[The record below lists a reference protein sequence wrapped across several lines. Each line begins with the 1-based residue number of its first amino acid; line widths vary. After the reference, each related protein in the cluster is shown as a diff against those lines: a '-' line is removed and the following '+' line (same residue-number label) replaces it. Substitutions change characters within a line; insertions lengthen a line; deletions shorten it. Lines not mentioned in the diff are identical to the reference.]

1 MRVSRLA
8 AVALALLVLA
18 PVFAQAAPPA
28 KADVLIR
35 VYIDVAANGNATV
48 TYVVSGKGKYS
59 FWLFLPK
66 FEEVRGAAV
75 KGGFRIVENRT
86 SSFYFYYNSTVEASP
101 GGDGGYEFNLSYE
114 FPYASIMAGYNGWFM
129 SPALIAEPDVV
140 MEVYVKIPF
149 LKRVTLEEPR
159 HVGRFDGYLVYTL
172 YGSAYMQLAGRV
184 TIEYDMT
191 RPTPTA
197 KILGIY
203 DGVKVVIDYP
213 VYYKGFAEKTARVA
227 GKAVPIYNRLFG
239 ASPSA
244 IEFRF
249 YLPKKAMGGIGT
261 LGFMRGSDVNVGGRG
276 PIELNLAL
284 MRYAPGYHE
293 TTVLHEMVHKY
304 LGMIGV
310 EATDE
315 TRWFHEGMAQYVS
328 IMVGG
333 EIGVPVG
340 DLKRMLDNSSERL
353 VKHLGGKLGFI
364 QEWPYGSPE
373 LEGEAYL
380 ASYYIIKTVADRYG
394 GEAYIERLS
403 KAIRDMGGVRTT
415 QDIVDA
421 MSAAAGE
428 DLSRLFIEWG
438 FTGVKPWQPPAP
450 PQGGSGGNETTGG
463 QQEQPKQGEQGSG
476 GEQGGAPGSPESFF
490 SSARNMLITS
500 ALVLGGLAAF
510 IVYLVN
516 TKISREVEIAM
527 SRVYVPGEDEE
538 EDTGDEGEKESPD
551 GAGVAP

>member
-8 AVALALLVLA
+8 AVVLAILVLA
-18 PVFAQAAPPA
+18 PALAQAAPQA
-28 KADVLIR
+28 GGGVLIR
-35 VYIDVAANGNATV
+35 VYIDVAVNGNATV
-48 TYVVSGKGKYS
+48 TYVVSGSGKYS

-101 GGDGGYEFNLSYE
+101 GGDGGYEFNLSYD

-129 SPALIAEPDVV
+129 SPALIAEPDIVT
-140 MEVYVKIPF
+140 EVYVKIPF

-159 HVGRFDGYLVYTL
+159 RVGSVDGYLVYKL
-172 YGSAYMQLAGRV
+172 YGAAYMQLGGRV

-197 KILGIY
+197 NIMGVY
-203 DGVKVVIDYP
+203 DGVKVSVEYP
-213 VYYKGFAEKTARVA
+213 VYYKGFAEKTVRTA

-239 ASPSA
+239 ASPPA

-249 YLPKKAMGGIGT
+249 YLPKKVMGGIGT

-304 LGMIGV
+304 LGLIGV

-328 IMVGG
+328 LMVGG

-340 DLKRMLDNSSERL
+340 ELKSMLDNASERL
-353 VKHLGGKLGFI
+353 VKHLGGRLGFI

-380 ASYYIIKTVADRYG
+380 ASYYIVKTIADRYG

-403 KAIRDMGGVRTT
+403 RAIREMGGIRTT
-415 QDIVDA
+415 QDVVDA

-428 DLSRLFIEWG
+428 DLSRLFAQWG
-438 FTGVKPWQPPAP
+438 FTGVKPWQPPTP
-450 PQGGSGGNETTGG
+450 PQAPQSGGNETSSAGQQGTSEEQGGG
-463 QQEQPKQGEQGSG
+463 QQEENT
-476 GEQGGAPGSPESFF
+476 PESFF
-490 SSARNMLITS
+490 NNARNMLITS
-500 ALVLGGLAAF
+500 ALVLSGLAAF

-516 TKISREVEIAM
+516 TRISREVEIAM
-527 SRVYVPGEDEE
+527 SRVYVPGEDE
-538 EDTGDEGEKESPD
+538 DEGGDVEKESPG
-551 GAGVAP
+551 GAGVD